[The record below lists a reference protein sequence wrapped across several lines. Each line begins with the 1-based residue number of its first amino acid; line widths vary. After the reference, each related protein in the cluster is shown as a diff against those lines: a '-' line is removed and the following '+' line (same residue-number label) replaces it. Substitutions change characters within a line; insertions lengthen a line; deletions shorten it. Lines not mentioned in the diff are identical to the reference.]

1 MDVLIVDNEPAFAE
15 LLAARLELQG
25 YSARSA
31 GSGEE
36 ALKKLKERPCDVA
49 LLGVHLVGMSGLE
62 LLSRMRRKWP
72 QTPCIMLTE
81 PAQAEQGAEAM
92 RFGAYDWLA
101 KPVSMASVESALER
115 ALGRQKAERQHELY
129 AEAARMRTLDRLT
142 KGVAHGVN
150 NPVNIMVQAA
160 GDIGDIL
167 QEEPACH
174 LPEATLEELKDA
186 VETIKRQSRRVK
198 SMMQSLLV
206 LSQGTGRRKMG
217 ILLRDV
223 VREVIVIFQER
234 MRAQGVR
241 PHVKTDS
248 AIPVFM
254 GEPFGLRQVL
264 LHLVENALDAMP
276 QGGVL
281 GLATM
286 LREARTPEERAMIEL
301 SELENS
307 GYPEGG
313 EMRAAPRFVE
323 IRVTDTGRGVPEEIR
338 RQIFAPFFSTS
349 RGKSGIGHGLAVCRG
364 LVQEMGGRIFLERGD
379 PGSTVFTVR
388 LPFIPCCPESDD

>member
-241 PHVKTDS
+241 PHVKQIVLFLFLWASPSVSDRCFCILSKTLS
-248 AIPVFM
+248 MPC
-254 GEPFGLRQVL
+254 LRAVSSVL
-264 LHLVENALDAMP
+264 
-276 QGGVL
+276 Q
-281 GLATM
+281 
-286 LREARTPEERAMIEL
+286 RC
-301 SELENS
+301 S
-307 GYPEGG
+307 GKP
-313 EMRAAPRFVE
+313 
-323 IRVTDTGRGVPEEIR
+323 
-338 RQIFAPFFSTS
+338 
-349 RGKSGIGHGLAVCRG
+349 
-364 LVQEMGGRIFLERGD
+364 
-379 PGSTVFTVR
+379 VR
-388 LPFIPCCPESDD
+388 LRSVP